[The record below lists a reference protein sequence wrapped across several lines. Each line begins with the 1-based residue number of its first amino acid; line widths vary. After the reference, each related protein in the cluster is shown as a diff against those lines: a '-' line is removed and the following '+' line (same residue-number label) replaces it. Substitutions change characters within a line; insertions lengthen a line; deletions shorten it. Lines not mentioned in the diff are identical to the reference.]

1 MWLCSRGAV
10 PLLLLTPSS
19 SPSVVV
25 PPSPPP
31 PSSDTRGGLAAA
43 LPCDGGLQE
52 APANSPS
59 ATAA

>member
-19 SPSVVV
+19 SASVV

-31 PSSDTRGGLAAA
+31 PSIDARGGLAAA
-43 LPCDGGLQE
+43 LPCDGGPGEQ
-52 APANSPS
+52 PADRPL